1 MSNVRSSGADEAIRV
16 IPVRP
21 MTLEKAME
29 WIKESELIEVTPK
42 TIRLRTRELDPN
54 KRPKPQKEKKD

>member
-29 WIKESELIEVTPK
+29 WIKETELIEVTPK
-42 TIRLRTRELDPN
+42 NIRLRVKELDPH
-54 KRPKPQKEKKD
+54 KRPKSQKS